1 MDPTSEVIS
10 LLSRYGYL
18 VVFFGVMAESAG
30 IPLPGETI
38 LLAAGALA
46 QRGVLDPADVLLFG
60 FLGAVAGDQLGYW
73 IGRRGGRRF
82 VLRWGRRV
90 RLTPER
96 LAAAERFFDRHGGKA
111 VFLARFVAG
120 LRVFGALVA
129 GIGRMRWGTF
139 LVYNALGG
147 AVWASAAVLAGY
159 LLGGSLA
166 LTERWAGRAGILLA
180 LAAVTAALLYLLYRW
195 LRRHRELLESIAG
208 RLMEG
213 LPGAFL
219 RSRVGRW
226 LVRRFS
232 PGGVYGLTLT
242 AGLVLVGLFSWAFG
256 GIVEDVVTRDPLVR
270 VDLSVLRFVHA
281 HGEPGLTAAVATFEA
296 AFSPEVLLPAAALS
310 GLGLLL
316 LAGLGWRAGFRE
328 ALSGAVLLASA
339 LGTGALVL
347 LFKLLFD
354 RPRPPIA
361 LQLVHETGQ
370 GFPSGH
376 AMAAFTVGAAVCYAV
391 FLREPG
397 SRLGSWRAKVRA
409 AVLWAALV
417 LLVGAGRVYTGAHY
431 PSDVLAGWALGGA
444 WASVCITAAEVF
456 RRLRAQKV
464 LRGGVA

>member
-60 FLGAVAGDQLGYW
+60 FLGAVVGDQLGYW

-82 VLRWGRRV
+82 VLRWGRRFA
-90 RLTPER
+90 LTPER
-96 LAAAERFFDRHGGKA
+96 LAAAERFFGRHGGKA

-139 LVYNALGG
+139 FVFNALGG

-166 LTERWAGRAGILLA
+166 LAERWAGRASILLA
-180 LAAVTAALLYLLYRW
+180 LAAGAAVLLYLLYRW
-195 LRRHRELLESIAG
+195 LRGHRELLESIAG

-219 RSRVGRW
+219 RSGAGRW
-226 LVRRFS
+226 LVRRLS
-232 PGGVYGLTLT
+232 PGEVYGLTLT
-242 AGLVLVGLFSWAFG
+242 AGLLLAGLFSWAFG

-281 HGEPGLTAAVATFEA
+281 HGEPGLTAAVLVFEA
-296 AFSPEVLLPAAALS
+296 LFSPEVLLPAAALA

-316 LAGLGWRAGFRE
+316 LAGRSGASSRTE
-328 ALSGAVLLASA
+328 LSGAVLLASA
-339 LGTGALVL
+339 LGTGALVW
-347 LFKLLFD
+347 LFKLFFD
-354 RPRPPIA
+354 RPRPPAA

-376 AMAAFTVGAAVCYAV
+376 AMAAFTVGAALCYAV
-391 FLREPG
+391 FLRGPG
-397 SRLGSWRAKVRA
+397 SRLGSWRAKVRVV
-409 AVLWAALV
+409 VLWVATV
-417 LLVGAGRVYTGAHY
+417 FLVGAGRVYTGAHY

-444 WASVCITAAEVF
+444 WASVCITSGEVF
-456 RRLRAQKV
+456 RRLRAAKAF
-464 LRGGVA
+464 RREDAR

>member
-1 MDPTSEVIS
+1 M
-10 LLSRYGYL
+10 
-18 VVFFGVMAESAG
+18 VFLGVMVESAG
-30 IPLPGETI
+30 VPLPGETI

-46 QRGVLDPADVLLFG
+46 QRGVLDPGGVLLFG

-73 IGRRGGRRF
+73 AGRRGGRRF

-90 RLTPER
+90 RLTPGR

-129 GIGRMRWGTF
+129 GIGRMRWRTF
-139 LVYNALGG
+139 LLFNALGG

-166 LTERWAGRAGILLA
+166 LAERWAGRAGILLA

-195 LRRHRELLESIAG
+195 LRGHRDLLEGAAG

-219 RSRVGRW
+219 RSGAGRW
-226 LVRRFS
+226 LARRFS
-232 PGGVYGLTLT
+232 PGEVYGLTLT
-242 AGLVLVGLFSWAFG
+242 AGLVLAGLFSWAFG
-256 GIVEDVVTRDPLVR
+256 GIVEDVVSRDPLVR
-270 VDLSVLRFVHA
+270 ADVAVLRFFHA
-281 HGEPGLTAAVATFEA
+281 HGDPEVTAAVAAFEA
-296 AFSPEVLLPAAALS
+296 AFSPELLLPAAALA

-316 LAGLGWRAGFRE
+316 LAARGRAGFRA

-339 LGTGALVL
+339 LGTGLLVG

-354 RPRPPIA
+354 RSRPPA
-361 LQLVHETGQ
+361 SLQLVPEAGQ

-397 SRLGSWRAKVRA
+397 SRLGSWRAKARA

-431 PSDVLAGWALGGA
+431 PSDVLAGWALGGVWSSA
-444 WASVCITAAEVF
+444 CITSAEVF
-456 RRLRAQKV
+456 RRLRAQKAPPG
-464 LRGGVA
+464 RGGVKYRPS